1 MGLGSRDSG
10 LGCGFWMCRVG
21 GSGRILVRFS
31 DLGLSFIVEVYVCGC
46 GIGGAF
52 EVDLGSRSSEGFPA
66 QPSEMTM
73 RNL

>member
-1 MGLGSRDSG
+1 M
-10 LGCGFWMCRVG
+10 
-21 GSGRILVRFS
+21 RFS